1 MGKPQGSVTGPADF
15 GRVHIGPGET
25 QSLSHTGRT
34 HLSRSK
40 VPLISD
46 SRSPRHHTVF
56 AWKRSV
62 AISEQGLLY
71 VSTGSYRHLG
81 GSESRNGNTETGE
94 AK

>member
-40 VPLISD
+40 
-46 SRSPRHHTVF
+46 VF